1 MTSSFQPFTSPA
13 QEAALPLHLPAE
25 FEARIA
31 ALWVFP
37 IKSCAGISVQQA
49 LLTPTGLAHD
59 RAWMVVDADGEM
71 VTQRELPRMALI
83 QPELVGSDAGLV
95 ELVLHAS
102 GMAALHL
109 PLTADGRFMQAAHQP
124 ASTEPPASLSKPYPP
139 ETRAIHVRVWGDQV
153 PAFDMGDE
161 ASAWLTEFLG
171 SSSGPLRLVHFDENH
186 HRPSSAKWTQGLP
199 SLNQFSDGFPV
210 LVASTASLDELNAR
224 LQAKGEAAVDMRR
237 FRVNVVLGHADA
249 MPTLQA
255 SAPANASANASASA
269 HAINAHDE
277 DRIGTITIHA
287 QADNDAVG
295 VGVGVGEAVQ
305 LQPVKP
311 CPRCPIPNIDP
322 DSAQSHPAVN
332 DTLQAYRQDPRVNGA
347 LTFGMNCLPV
357 AGIGQVLRV
366 GQRVSA
372 DWAF

>member
-1 MTSSFQPFTSPA
+1 MHS
-13 QEAALPLHLPAE
+13 PAE
-25 FEARIA
+25 FEARID

-49 LLTPTGLAHD
+49 VLTSTGLAHD

-83 QPELVGSDAGLV
+83 QPQLVDSRADLV

-109 PLTADGRFMQAAHQP
+109 PLMMDGCFVQAAKLS
-124 ASTEPPASLSKPYPP
+124 ASPKTD
-139 ETRAIHVRVWGDQV
+139 AINVRVWDDQV
-153 PAFDMGDE
+153 PAFDMGAE
-161 ASAWLTEFLG
+161 VSQWLTEFLG
-171 SSSGPLRLVHFDENH
+171 SSLGPLRLVRFDPKHQRLSNT
-186 HRPSSAKWTQGLP
+186 KWTQGLP

-224 LQAKGEAAVDMRR
+224 LQAKGEVAVDMRR
-237 FRVNVVLGHADA
+237 FRANVVLGDMDA
-249 MPTLQA
+249 ASNQA
-255 SAPANASANASASA
+255 GAYPASA
-269 HAINAHDE
+269 HPINAHDE
-277 DRIGTITIHA
+277 DRISTLTIHT
-287 QADNDAVG
+287 QAADADTNI
-295 VGVGVGEAVQ
+295 EAVQ
-305 LQPVKP
+305 LTPVKP
-311 CPRCPIPNIDP
+311 CPLCPIPNIDP

-366 GQRVSA
+366 GLRVSA

>member
-1 MTSSFQPFTSPA
+1 MTSSFQPSISQA
-13 QEAALPLHLPAE
+13 QEAALPIQSLAE
-25 FEARIA
+25 VEARIA

-49 LLTPTGLAHD
+49 VLTPTGLAHD

-83 QPELVGSDAGLV
+83 QPELVDSGMGLV
-95 ELVLHAS
+95 ELLLHGS
-102 GMAALHL
+102 GLATLHL
-109 PLTADGRFMQAAHQP
+109 PLTVGY
-124 ASTEPPASLSKPYPP
+124 LN
-139 ETRAIHVRVWGDQV
+139 ETHAIKVRVWDDQV
-153 PAFDMGDE
+153 SAFDMGTE
-161 ASAWLTEFLG
+161 ASKWLTEFLG
-171 SSSGPLRLVHFDENH
+171 NSLGPLRLVRFDPEHQRVSN
-186 HRPSSAKWTQGLP
+186 AKWTQGLP
-199 SLNQFSDGFPV
+199 SFNQFSDGFPL

-237 FRVNVVLGHADA
+237 FRVNVVLGYVDA
-249 MPTLQA
+249 STSDVCGQV
-255 SAPANASANASASA
+255 A
-269 HAINAHDE
+269 HPYPLNAHDE
-277 DRIGTITIHA
+277 DRLGTITIQGHVEE
-287 QADNDAVG
+287 AVDI
-295 VGVGVGEAVQ
+295 VQ

-311 CPRCPIPNIDP
+311 CPRCPIPNINP
-322 DSAQSHPAVN
+322 DSAQSHPVVS

>member
-1 MTSSFQPFTSPA
+1 MTSSFHPSTSQA
-13 QEAALPLHLPAE
+13 QVAALPLHSPAE

-49 LLTPTGLAHD
+49 VLTPTGLAHD

-83 QPELVGSDAGLV
+83 QPELVDSGVGLA

-109 PLTADGRFMQAAHQP
+109 PLTTDGCFVQAANHS
-124 ASTEPPASLSKPYPP
+124 ASPT
-139 ETRAIHVRVWGDQV
+139 TDAINVRVWDDQV
-153 PAFDMGDE
+153 PAFDMGAE
-161 ASAWLTEFLG
+161 VSKWLTEFLG
-171 SSSGPLRLVHFDENH
+171 SSLGPLRLVRFDPKHQRLSNT
-186 HRPSSAKWTQGLP
+186 KWTQGLP

-224 LQAKGEAAVDMRR
+224 LQAKGEVAVDMRR
-237 FRVNVVLGHADA
+237 FRANVVLGDMDA
-249 MPTLQA
+249 ASNQA
-255 SAPANASANASASA
+255 GAHPSSA
-269 HAINAHDE
+269 HPINAHDE
-277 DRIGTITIHA
+277 DRISTLTIHM
-287 QADNDAVG
+287 QAYVN
-295 VGVGVGEAVQ
+295 GEAAQ
-305 LQPVKP
+305 LTPVKP

-357 AGIGQVLRV
+357 TGIGQVLRV

>member
-1 MTSSFQPFTSPA
+1 MTSRFQPSTSQA
-13 QEAALPLHLPAE
+13 QASALPLHSPAE

-49 LLTPTGLAHD
+49 VLTVTGLAHD

-83 QPELVGSDAGLV
+83 QPELVHSVTGLV
-95 ELVLHAS
+95 KLVLHAS

-109 PLTADGRFMQAAHQP
+109 LLTTDGGFMQAANQS
-124 ASTEPPASLSKPYPP
+124 ASP
-139 ETRAIHVRVWGDQV
+139 EALTIQVRVWDDQV
-153 PAFDMGDE
+153 PAFDMGAE
-161 ASAWLTEFLG
+161 VSKWLTKFLG
-171 SSSGPLRLVHFDENH
+171 SSLGPLRLVRFDDKH
-186 HRPSSAKWTQGLP
+186 HRPSNVKWTQGF
-199 SLNQFSDGFPV
+199 SSFNQFSDGFPV

-237 FRVNVVLGHADA
+237 FRANVVLGD
-249 MPTLQA
+249 METSTGDVCGQA
-255 SAPANASANASASA
+255 ANAYPL
-269 HAINAHDE
+269 NAHDE

-287 QADNDAVG
+287 DVEAEGQ
-295 VGVGVGEAVQ
+295 AVQ

-311 CPRCPIPNIDP
+311 CPRCPIPNINP

-357 AGIGQVLRV
+357 AGIGQVLHV
-366 GQRVSA
+366 GQRVTA

>member
-1 MTSSFQPFTSPA
+1 MHS
-13 QEAALPLHLPAE
+13 PAE
-25 FEARIA
+25 FEARID

-49 LLTPTGLAHD
+49 VLTPTGLAHD

-83 QPELVGSDAGLV
+83 QPNLVFSGASV
-95 ELVLHAS
+95 SELVLQAS

-109 PLTADGRFMQAAHQP
+109 QLKVGYLTEVH
-124 ASTEPPASLSKPYPP
+124 
-139 ETRAIHVRVWGDQV
+139 AIKVRVWDDQV
-153 PAFDMGDE
+153 TAFDMGAE
-161 ASAWLTEFLG
+161 ASKWLNEFLG
-171 SSSGPLRLVHFDENH
+171 SSLGPLRLVRFDPKYQRASN
-186 HRPSSAKWTQGLP
+186 AKWTQGLP

-210 LVASTASLDELNAR
+210 LVASTASLDELNVR

-237 FRVNVVLGHADA
+237 FRANVVLGDSIDA
-249 MPTLQA
+249 NSL
-255 SAPANASANASASA
+255 
-269 HAINAHDE
+269 AINAHDE
-277 DRIGTITIHA
+277 DRIGTLTFHTELEPA
-287 QADNDAVG
+287 Q
-295 VGVGVGEAVQ
+295 
-305 LQPVKP
+305 LKPVKP

-357 AGIGQVLRV
+357 AGIGQVLHV

>member
-1 MTSSFQPFTSPA
+1 MTSSFQPSILQA
-13 QEAALPLHLPAE
+13 QAAALPMHSPAE
-25 FEARIA
+25 FEARID

-49 LLTPTGLAHD
+49 VLTPTGLAHD

-83 QPELVGSDAGLV
+83 QPELVDSRADLV

-109 PLTADGRFMQAAHQP
+109 RLTTDGCFVQAANHS
-124 ASTEPPASLSKPYPP
+124 ASPNTD
-139 ETRAIHVRVWGDQV
+139 AINVRVWDDQV
-153 PAFDMGDE
+153 PAFDMGAE
-161 ASAWLTEFLG
+161 ASNWLTEFLG
-171 SSSGPLRLVHFDENH
+171 STLGPLRLVRFDPKYQ
-186 HRPSSAKWTQGLP
+186 RPSNTKWTQGLP

-237 FRVNVVLGHADA
+237 FRANVVLGNMDA
-249 MPTLQA
+249 PTSDVCDQA
-255 SAPANASANASASA
+255 A
-269 HAINAHDE
+269 HPYPLNAHDE
-277 DRIGTITIHA
+277 DRIGTITIHVHVEA
-287 QADNDAVG
+287 A
-295 VGVGVGEAVQ
+295 GEAVQ

-311 CPRCPIPNIDP
+311 CPRCPIPNINP

-332 DTLQAYRQDPRVNGA
+332 DTLQAYRQDPRVNCA

-357 AGIGQVLRV
+357 AGIGQVLHV

>member
-1 MTSSFQPFTSPA
+1 MTSSFQPSISQA
-13 QEAALPLHLPAE
+13 QEAALPMHSPAE

-49 LLTPTGLAHD
+49 VLTPTGLAHD

-71 VTQRELPRMALI
+71 VTQRELPRMALV
-83 QPELVGSDAGLV
+83 QPNLVYLGTSVA
-95 ELVLHAS
+95 ELVLQAS

-109 PLTADGRFMQAAHQP
+109 PLTAGYLSEAH
-124 ASTEPPASLSKPYPP
+124 
-139 ETRAIHVRVWGDQV
+139 AIKVRVWDDQV
-153 PAFDMGDE
+153 PAFDMGD
-161 ASAWLTEFLG
+161 AAGKWLTEFLG
-171 SSSGPLRLVHFDENH
+171 NSLGPLRLVRFDDNH
-186 HRPSSAKWTQGLP
+186 HRPSNAKWTQGLP
-199 SLNQFSDGFPV
+199 SRNQFSDGFPV

-237 FRVNVVLGHADA
+237 FRANVVLGQDA
-249 MPTLQA
+249 QSHPL
-255 SAPANASANASASA
+255 
-269 HAINAHDE
+269 NAHDE
-277 DRIGTITIHA
+277 DRIGTLTCHT
-287 QADNDAVG
+287 
-295 VGVGVGEAVQ
+295 EHEPVQ
-305 LQPVKP
+305 LTPVKP

-366 GQRVSA
+366 SQRVSA

>member
-1 MTSSFQPFTSPA
+1 MTSSFQPSTSPA
-13 QEAALPLHLPAE
+13 QATALPLHLLAE

-83 QPELVGSDAGLV
+83 QPELVGSDADLV

-102 GMAALHL
+102 GMAALRL
-109 PLTADGRFMQAAHQP
+109 SLAVEGRFM
-124 ASTEPPASLSKPYPP
+124 
-139 ETRAIHVRVWGDQV
+139 RAIQVRVWGDQV
-153 PAFDMGDE
+153 PAFDMGGE

-171 SSSGPLRLVHFDENH
+171 SSLGPLRLVRFDQNH

-249 MPTLQA
+249 L
-255 SAPANASANASASA
+255 SASA
-269 HAINAHDE
+269 HAVNAHDE

-287 QADNDAVG
+287 QADGDG
-295 VGVGVGEAVQ
+295 DGVGEAVQ

-322 DSAQSHPAVN
+322 DTAQSHPAVN
-332 DTLQAYRQDPRVNGA
+332 DTLQAYRQDLRVNGA

>member
-1 MTSSFQPFTSPA
+1 MTSSFQPSTSQA
-13 QEAALPLHLPAE
+13 QASALPLHSPAE
-25 FEARIA
+25 FEACIA

-49 LLTPTGLAHD
+49 VLTGTGLAYD

-71 VTQRELPRMALI
+71 VTQRELTRMALI
-83 QPELVGSDAGLV
+83 QPELVYKVTGLA

-109 PLTADGRFMQAAHQP
+109 PLTTDGGFMQAANQS
-124 ASTEPPASLSKPYPP
+124 ASP
-139 ETRAIHVRVWGDQV
+139 EALTIQVRVWDDQV
-153 PAFDMGDE
+153 PAFDMGAE
-161 ASAWLTEFLG
+161 ASKWLTKFLG
-171 SSSGPLRLVHFDENH
+171 SSLGLLRLVRFDDKH

-210 LVASTASLDELNAR
+210 LLASTASLDELNAR

-237 FRVNVVLGHADA
+237 FRANVVLGQDA
-249 MPTLQA
+249 QLHPL
-255 SAPANASANASASA
+255 
-269 HAINAHDE
+269 NAHDE
-277 DRIGTITIHA
+277 DRIGTITFHT
-287 QADNDAVG
+287 
-295 VGVGVGEAVQ
+295 EHELVQ
-305 LQPVKP
+305 LRPVKP

-322 DSAQSHPAVN
+322 DSGLSHPALN

-366 GQRVSA
+366 GQSVSA
-372 DWAF
+372 DWSF